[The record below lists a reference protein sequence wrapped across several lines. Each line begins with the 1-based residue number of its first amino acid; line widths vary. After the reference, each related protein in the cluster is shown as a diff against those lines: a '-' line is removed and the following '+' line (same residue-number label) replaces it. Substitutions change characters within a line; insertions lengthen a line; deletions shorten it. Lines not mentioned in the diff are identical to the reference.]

1 MSKHTKKHQTG
12 YEELAEEQAAEE
24 QAEEQ
29 ACNEAP
35 APQAEKPTE
44 PDYREQY
51 VRLYAEFDNYRKRT
65 EREKA
70 ALIAYGKKDFAV
82 KMLPM
87 YEVLLRQQKIL
98 QDPKQDVK
106 ALQDGMRMIVAELDK
121 AFRAEGIQKMDVL
134 HKPYDP
140 ATQEVVATIP
150 APAEQDGLVIDEVKM
165 GFMMNGQVLRP
176 ASVVVGQ
183 AQEETK

>member
-1 MSKHTKKHQTG
+1 MSKHNKKQKQG
-12 YEELAEEQAAEE
+12 CAAEE
-24 QAEEQ
+24 SLTVEQPDEETV
-29 ACNEAP
+29 EETSSP
-35 APQAEKPTE
+35 AE

-70 ALIAYGKKDFAV
+70 ALIAYGKKDLAL

-87 YEVLLRQQKIL
+87 YEVLIRQQKSL
-98 QDPKQDVK
+98 QDNTAQDPK
-106 ALQDGMRMIVAELDK
+106 ALQDGMRMILSELDK
-121 AFRAEGIQKMDVL
+121 AFHAEGITKMDVL

-140 ATQEVVATIP
+140 ATQEVVATVP
-150 APAEQDGLVIDEVKM
+150 APEKEDGLVIDEVKM
-165 GFMMNGQVLRP
+165 GFMINGQVLRP

-183 AQEETK
+183 ASQKDEK

>member
-1 MSKHTKKHQTG
+1 MSKHNKKHTTG
-12 YEELAEEQAAEE
+12 YEEVAEEESVQPQEVAQETQETAAET
-24 QAEEQ
+24 
-29 ACNEAP
+29 
-35 APQAEKPTE
+35 TE

-70 ALIAYGKKDFAV
+70 ALIAYGKKDFAL

-87 YEVLLRQQKIL
+87 YEVLLRQQKTL
-98 QDPKQDVK
+98 QDKAQDVK
-106 ALQDGMRMIVAELDK
+106 ALQEGMRMIVTELDK
-121 AFRAEGIQKMDVL
+121 VFRAEGIQKMDAL
-134 HKPYDP
+134 QKPYDP
-140 ATQEVVATIP
+140 ATQEVVAMVP
-150 APAEQDGLVIDEVKM
+150 APADKDGLVIDEVKM

>member
-1 MSKHTKKHQTG
+1 MSKHTKKQTTG
-12 YEELAEEQAAEE
+12 YEEPAEEVTAAQETAAQADETT
-24 QAEEQ
+24 
-29 ACNEAP
+29 
-35 APQAEKPTE
+35 AEKPSE

-87 YEVLLRQQKIL
+87 YEVLLRQQKLL
-98 QDPKQDVK
+98 QDHKQDPQ
-106 ALQDGMRMIVAELDK
+106 ALQDGMRMIVTELDK
-121 AFRAEGIQKMDVL
+121 AFVQEGIQKMDVL
-134 HKPYDP
+134 QKPYDP
-140 ATQEVVATIP
+140 STQEVVATIP
-150 APAEQDGLVIDEVKM
+150 VPAAQDGLVIDEVKM